1 LLVVIAIIGILAG
14 LIMYLLPGISE
25 KKVRSRVHVELEAM
39 ITQIESYKL
48 KKGFYPPDN
57 PGRPD
62 RPPLY
67 YELTA
72 KQLPQPPDP
81 RAAIAQAMGLTNA
94 VINSLGSEDAK
105 NFYPTLRADQIT
117 ELNAAEQ
124 AVGPEQGIKFLSV
137 RAKNPNGNDFII
149 WTYDCSS
156 TNRHNHESF
165 DLWADVKVGNGTL
178 TIGNWKE

>member
-1 LLVVIAIIGILAG
+1 MKFNVQRSTFKVGEFHTPHSAFRTRIGFTLIELLVVIAIIGILAG

-25 KKVRSRVHVELEAM
+25 KKVRSRVQVELATV

-72 KQLPQPPDP
+72 KQLPQPPD
-81 RAAIAQAMGLTNA
+81 
-94 VINSLGSEDAK
+94 
-105 NFYPTLRADQIT
+105 
-117 ELNAAEQ
+117 
-124 AVGPEQGIKFLSV
+124 
-137 RAKNPNGNDFII
+137 
-149 WTYDCSS
+149 
-156 TNRHNHESF
+156 
-165 DLWADVKVGNGTL
+165 
-178 TIGNWKE
+178 